1 MKQIAPQNT
10 EDGKAAE
17 SHVLIKE
24 NTFSAIVT
32 VSIMLLFTALSE
44 ILSLLIGKVDELDI
58 ASLFM
63 LAILLIARWTS
74 GYLWSVCAAIS
85 GVVIINTIFIY
96 PYYQVNF
103 LLQGYP
109 VIFFS
114 LVLIAV
120 ITGTMTVRNKHQLEE
135 SRMREEVAQ
144 QIAQFSQKLMM
155 VNDYEEIAELCVTQV
170 SEKFSTTVV
179 FFRDKESLQNH
190 DGVVYGDVPDSISV
204 ELETA
209 AARTC
214 FATRKESGNGTVAN
228 PTALFHYFPLI
239 SHDKING
246 VLGILWDY
254 TIDKESLLR
263 IFIMLDLT
271 ALALERQ
278 NLKNT
283 AQRIAVEA
291 ERESLRSNLL
301 RSISH
306 DLRTPLTGIIGATA
320 ALQDNVDTIE
330 RESALSLIRDINED
344 ASWLL
349 RMTENLLSVS
359 RLTTADKKVTIKKQD
374 EAVEEVV
381 PEAVMRC
388 KRRMKHA
395 IISVEIPDD
404 PLFVPMSATLIVQ
417 VLINLIENGLRHG
430 KAPVIVKVFQNG
442 DYAHFSV
449 RDHGPGLSPE
459 VQKNLF
465 RGVGQKKPESGR
477 GLGIGLSLCKAIIVA
492 HGGEITGRNHEDGGA
507 IFEFTLPLEEDSY
520 ESE

>member
-1 MKQIAPQNT
+1 MKRIAPQNA
-10 EDGKAAE
+10 DAE
-17 SHVLIKE
+17 KSAEPYVLMKE
-24 NTFSAIVT
+24 NTYSAIITVT
-32 VSIMLLFTALSE
+32 IMILFTAISQ

-63 LAILLIARWTS
+63 LAILLIARWTN
-74 GYLWSVCAAIS
+74 GYLWSISAAIA

-120 ITGTMTVRNKHQLEE
+120 ITGTLTVRNKHQLEE
-135 SRMREEVAQ
+135 SRLREEVAQ
-144 QIAQFSQKLMM
+144 QIAQFSRKLMM
-155 VNDYEEIAELCVTQV
+155 VNNYEEITELCITQV
-170 SEKFSTTVV
+170 GEKFGTSVL
-179 FFRDKESLQNH
+179 FFRDEESIANQ
-190 DGVVYGDVPDSISV
+190 DAVVYGDLPDSLSMD
-204 ELETA
+204 LENA
-209 AARTC
+209 AAKTC
-214 FATRKESGNGTVAN
+214 FTTRRESGNGTGVN
-228 PTALFHYFPLI
+228 PTAQFHYFPLT

-254 TIDKESLLR
+254 SIDKEILLR

-278 NLKNT
+278 NLKNA
-283 AQRIAVEA
+283 AQSIAIEA

-320 ALQDNVDTIE
+320 ALQDNIDTIE
-330 RESALSLIRDINED
+330 QESALSLIRDINED

-359 RLTTADKKVTIKKQD
+359 RLTTADKKVTVKKQD

-388 KRRMKHA
+388 KRRMKQAA
-395 IISVEIPDD
+395 ITVQIPED
-404 PLFVPMSATLIVQ
+404 PLFVPMSATQIVQ
-417 VLINLIENGLRHG
+417 VLINLIENGLRYG
-430 KAPVIVKVFQNG
+430 KPPIEVTVFQDGSN
-442 DYAHFSV
+442 AHFSV
-449 RDHGPGLSPE
+449 RDHGDGLSQE
-459 VQKNLF
+459 AQKNLF
-465 RGVGQKKPESGR
+465 CGVGQKKPESGR

-492 HGGEITGRNHEDGGA
+492 HGGQITGRNHEEGGA
-507 IFEFTLPLEEDSY
+507 IFEFTLPLEEDSN

>member
-214 FATRKESGNGTVAN
+214 FATQKESGNGTVAN

-430 KAPVIVKVFQNG
+430 EAPVIVKVFQNG